1 MTLYTGILKGKNLHK
16 CIISNCF
23 LLWKL
28 PAIQIDTYIEDCSEV
43 WFLDSGQYGAGS
55 EGAAHHV
62 AGVGSHT
69 AISTNVKG
77 QPVVGSA
84 ESVRYILLTNTHKHR
99 SITMWGVG
107 VTCVVSQGTL
117 ATSVLFGNLEL
128 FSCEIG
134 CQMRSKMSGY
144 KPLEV
149 NRYTIVTYVH
159 SPGLRGR
166 PGTFCRTSVD
176 LCLPLMGPTLGDMR
190 VIIPAWYVRC
200 LLFSPLA

>member
-1 MTLYTGILKGKNLHK
+1 MWVGVVAVSIAIDIATIHCLYHKYQTCMMLYTGILKGKNLHK

-107 VTCVVSQGTL
+107 VTCVVNRELWQQVYFL
-117 ATSVLFGNLEL
+117 AIWNYFLVKLVVKCVPKCLVTNHL
-128 FSCEIG
+128 
-134 CQMRSKMSGY
+134 RW
-144 KPLEV
+144 
-149 NRYTIVTYVH
+149 IVT
-159 SPGLRGR
+159 P
-166 PGTFCRTSVD
+166 
-176 LCLPLMGPTLGDMR
+176 
-190 VIIPAWYVRC
+190 
-200 LLFSPLA
+200 